1 MVSLRSIVTA
11 IASVALLVETSLAS
25 SVKRNAVN
33 YISFIDE
40 PVINTPSHHI
50 RADSH
55 FDLLFSLHNGQQ
67 KIRLKLEPNHDI
79 LHENFAITHI
89 GADGSVRSGET
100 VKREDDKVFKGAV
113 FIQRIGREG
122 WTKAGWARITIHR
135 DGKAPVFE
143 GTLRIDG
150 NHHHI
155 HTGTNFQQVR
165 HEDDPILSD
174 REDSDEVMVV
184 WRDSDVMPFNPSE
197 LKKRGASAALCN
209 SDTLGFNSKFHEL
222 QDFDTFGTT
231 NTKSLFGRQSIDTGS
246 TGNDGTSV
254 DLEEHIG
261 SVTGCPTSR
270 RVALLGIATDC
281 GYTAKFNSSEALRRS
296 VIRMVNDASEV
307 YEKTFNITLG
317 IQNLTISDGSCPGS
331 PSESAAWNQKCSDS
345 VDLSERLNLFSSWRG
360 QSEDSNAYWTLLSTC
375 NTDSAVGLA
384 WLGQLCRPGASA
396 NSNSG
401 GRNETVAG
409 ANVVVRTSAEWQVF
423 AHETGHTFGAV
434 HDCTESA
441 CPVSSDA
448 QSCCPLSKS
457 SCDAKGEYIMN
468 PSSRDG
474 ISEFSPC
481 SIGNICSG
489 FRRNVN
495 TECLTDNKNVKT
507 ISGQQCG
514 NGIVEEGEDCDC
526 GGEDSCGDNP
536 CCDAKTCKFKGKAE
550 CDNSNEECCTDEC
563 KFASSGTTCRESTGP
578 CDPAEKCSGSSATCP
593 KDAHS
598 DDGSDC
604 GDGLQCASGQC
615 TSRDEQ
621 CRANYQNTTSSS
633 SVKACTNSCLLS
645 CQASDDGFCT
655 QRNQNFLDGT
665 PCGGGGKCQSG
676 NCEGAST
683 WKEIENWFK
692 NNKKIAI
699 PVGCVLAALLV
710 LAVSCCLWSCI
721 RRRLAR
727 RKVAKQPAMGAW
739 PGYAPGY
746 VRGPG
751 PNAAPQGGYTYAP
764 IDNNNGWQGRTRSMR
779 YA

>member
-1 MVSLRSIVTA
+1 MVSLRSIATA
-11 IASVALLVETSLAS
+11 IAGVALFFETSLAS

-33 YISFIDE
+33 YISLIDE
-40 PVINTPSHHI
+40 PVINTPSHRI

-55 FDLLFSLHNGQQ
+55 FDLLFSLHNKQQ
-67 KIRLKLEPNHDI
+67 KIRLQLEPNHDI
-79 LHENFAITHI
+79 LPENFAITHI
-89 GADGSVRSGET
+89 GGDGSVRSVET
-100 VKREDDKVFKGAV
+100 IKREEDKVFKGSV

-135 DGKAPVFE
+135 DGKDPVFE

-165 HEDDPILSD
+165 HEDDPVLPTT
-174 REDSDEVMVV
+174 ENTDEVMVV
-184 WRDSDVMPFNPSE
+184 WRDSDIISFHSEE
-197 LKKRGASAALCN
+197 LKKREASAALCN

-222 QDFDTFGTT
+222 ENFDTFGVA
-231 NTKSLFGRQSIDTGS
+231 NSKSLFGRQTID
-246 TGNDGTSV
+246 TGNDGSSV
-254 DLEEHIG
+254 DLESTIG
-261 SVTGCPTSR
+261 SVNGCPTSR

-281 GYTAKFNSSEALRRS
+281 GYTSTFNSTEALRKS
-296 VIRMVNDASEV
+296 VIRMVNDASQV
-307 YEKTFNITLG
+307 YESSFNITLG

-331 PSESAAWNQKCSDS
+331 PSDTAPWNQKCSNE
-345 VDLSERLNLFSSWRG
+345 VDLSDRLNLFSAWRG
-360 QSEDSNAYWTLLSTC
+360 KNADSNAYWTLLSTC

-396 NSNSG
+396 NANSG

-434 HDCTESA
+434 HDCTSSA
-441 CPVSSDA
+441 CPVSSNA
-448 QSCCPLSKS
+448 QACCPLSKS
-457 SCDAKGEYIMN
+457 SCDAKGDFIMN
-468 PSSRDG
+468 PSSRPG

-495 TECLTDNKNVKT
+495 SECLTENRNVKT

-526 GGEDSCGDNP
+526 GGEESCGDNP
-536 CCDAKTCKFKGKAE
+536 CCDAKTCKFKGNAE
-550 CDNSNEECCTDEC
+550 CDNSNEECCTDSC
-563 KFASSGTTCRESTGP
+563 KFASSGTVCRSSTGP
-578 CDPAEKCSGSSATCP
+578 CDPEETCTGKDATCP
-593 KDAHS
+593 KDTHS
-598 DDGSDC
+598 DDGDDC

-621 CRANYQNTTSSS
+621 CRANYQNTTSSTH
-633 SVKACTNSCLLS
+633 VKACTNSCLLS
-645 CQASDDGFCT
+645 CQTSGDGFCV

-665 PCGGGGKCQSG
+665 PCGGGGGKCQNG

-692 NNKKIAI
+692 NNKNIAL
-699 PVGCVLAALLV
+699 PVGIVLAALLL
-710 LAVSCCLWSCI
+710 LAVSCCCWSCV
-721 RRRLAR
+721 RRRMAR
-727 RKVAKQPAMGAW
+727 RKAAKRPAMSAW
-739 PGYAPGY
+739 PGYPPPPPVPGSSQ
-746 VRGPG
+746 P
-751 PNAAPQGGYTYAP
+751 GGYQYAP
-764 IDNNNGWQGRTRSMR
+764 IGHNNGWQQQQQRSRSMR

>member
-1 MVSLRSIVTA
+1 MVSLRSIATA
-11 IASVALLVETSLAS
+11 IAGVALLVESSLAR

-40 PVINTPSHHI
+40 PVINTPSHHV

-100 VKREDDKVFKGAV
+100 VKREDDKVFKGAA

-174 REDSDEVMVV
+174 REHSDEVMVV
-184 WRDSDVMPFNPSE
+184 WRDSDVMSFNPNE
-197 LKKRGASAALCN
+197 LKKREASAALCN

-222 QDFDTFGTT
+222 QDFDTFGAAK
-231 NTKSLFGRQSIDTGS
+231 TKSLFGRQSIDTGS
-246 TGNDGTSV
+246 TGDDGTNV

-281 GYTAKFNSSEALRRS
+281 GYTAKFNSSEALRKS

-317 IQNLTISDGSCPGS
+317 IQNLTISDESCPGS
-331 PSESAAWNQKCSDS
+331 PSDSAAWNQKCSDS

-360 QSEDSNAYWTLLSTC
+360 QSEDTNAYWTLLSTC

-396 NSNSG
+396 NSNGG

-434 HDCTESA
+434 HDCTEST
-441 CPVSSDA
+441 CPVSSDS
-448 QSCCPLSKS
+448 QGCCPLSKS
-457 SCDAKGEYIMN
+457 SCDAKGDFIMN
-468 PSSRDG
+468 PSSREG

-495 TECLTDNKNVKT
+495 TECLTDNRNVKT

-536 CCDAKTCKFKGKAE
+536 CCDPKTCKFKGKAE

-563 KFASSGTTCRESTGP
+563 KFSSSGTVCRDSTGP
-578 CDPAEKCSGSSATCP
+578 CDPEEKCSGSSATCP

-598 DDGSDC
+598 NDGDDC

-645 CQASDDGFCT
+645 CQASDEGFCT

-665 PCGGGGKCQSG
+665 PCGGGGHCDNG

-683 WKEIENWFK
+683 WKEIENWFQ

-699 PVGCVLAALLV
+699 PVGCVLAVLLV

-721 RRRLAR
+721 RRRLNR

-746 VRGPG
+746 PRGPG
-751 PNAAPQGGYTYAP
+751 PNNGPQGGYTYAP
-764 IDNNNGWQGRTRSMR
+764 LDNNNGWQGRTRSMR

>member
-1 MVSLRSIVTA
+1 MVSLRSIATA
-11 IASVALLVETSLAS
+11 IAGVALFFETSLAS

-40 PVINTPSHHI
+40 PVINTPSHRI

-79 LHENFAITHI
+79 LHENFAITHL
-89 GADGSVRSGET
+89 GADGAVRSVET
-100 VKREDDKVFKGAV
+100 VNREDEKVFKGHV
-113 FIQRIGREG
+113 FIQRVGREG
-122 WTKAGWARITIHR
+122 WTNAGWARITMHR
-135 DGKAPVFE
+135 DGKEPVFE

-155 HTGTNFQQVR
+155 HTGTNYQQVR
-165 HEDDPILSD
+165 HEDDPILSASEARD
-174 REDSDEVMVV
+174 DVMVV
-184 WRDSDVMPFNPSE
+184 WRDSDIMSFNPTE
-197 LKKRGASAALCN
+197 LKRRGASAALCD

-222 QDFDTFGTT
+222 QDFDAFGAA
-231 NTKSLFGRQSIDTGS
+231 NTKSLFGRQSIDTG
-246 TGNDGTSV
+246 TGNDGSSV
-254 DLEEHIG
+254 DLESTIG
-261 SVTGCPTSR
+261 SVNGCPTSR

-281 GYTAKFNSSEALRRS
+281 GYTSTFNSTEALRKN

-307 YEKTFNITLG
+307 YEKSFNITLG

-331 PSESAAWNQKCSDS
+331 PSDTAPWNQKCSNS
-345 VDLSERLNLFSSWRG
+345 VDLSDRLNLFSAWRG
-360 QSEDSNAYWTLLSTC
+360 QNEDSNAYWTLLSTC

-396 NSNSG
+396 NSNTG

-409 ANVVVRTSAEWQVF
+409 ANVVVKTSAEWQVF

-434 HDCTESA
+434 HDCTSQT

-457 SCDAKGEYIMN
+457 SCDAQGDYIMN
-468 PSSRDG
+468 PSSREG

-481 SIGNICSG
+481 TIGNICSG

-495 TECLTDNKNVKT
+495 TECLTDNRNVKT

-536 CCDAKTCKFKGKAE
+536 CCDAKTCKFKGQAE
-550 CDNSNEECCTDEC
+550 CDNSNEECCTDKC
-563 KFASSGTTCRESTGP
+563 KFASSGTVCRSSTGP
-578 CDPAEKCSGSSATCP
+578 CDPEEKCTGSSATCP
-593 KDAHS
+593 KDKHS
-598 DDGSDC
+598 DDGTDC
-604 GDGLQCASGQC
+604 GDSLQCASGQC

-633 SVKACTNSCLLS
+633 VKACTNSCLLS
-645 CQASDDGFCT
+645 CQASGDGFCT

-665 PCGGGGKCQSG
+665 PCGGGGRCQSG
-676 NCEGAST
+676 SCEGAST

-692 NNKKIAI
+692 SNKNIAI
-699 PVGCVLAALLV
+699 PVGCVLAALL
-710 LAVSCCLWSCI
+710 LLSISCCCFSCI
-721 RRRLAR
+721 KRRMARRRA
-727 RKVAKQPAMGAW
+727 AKQPAMGAAW
-739 PGYAPGY
+739 PGYP
-746 VRGPG
+746 RGPAPNQQG
-751 PNAAPQGGYTYAP
+751 PYIYAP
-764 IDNNNGWQGRTRSMR
+764 IDNNNGWQQQRTRSMR

>member
-1 MVSLRSIVTA
+1 MVSLRSIATA
-11 IASVALLVETSLAS
+11 FAGVALFFESSLAS
-25 SVKRNAVN
+25 SVKRNAVS
-33 YISFIDE
+33 YISFLDE
-40 PVINTPSHHI
+40 PVINTPSHRI

-79 LHENFAITHI
+79 LHENFAITHL
-89 GADGSVRSGET
+89 GADGTVRSVES
-100 VKREDDKVFKGAV
+100 VNREEEKVFKGSAFV
-113 FIQRIGREG
+113 QRIGREG
-122 WTKAGWARITIHR
+122 WTNAGSARITIHR
-135 DGKAPVFE
+135 DGKDPVFE
-143 GTLRIDG
+143 GTLKIDG

-155 HTGTNFQQVR
+155 HTGTNYQQVR
-165 HEDDPILSD
+165 HENDPALSPKEQSDD
-174 REDSDEVMVV
+174 VMVV
-184 WRDSDVMPFNPSE
+184 WRDSDIMSFSPNE
-197 LKKRGASAALCN
+197 LRKRDASAALCN

-222 QDFDTFGTT
+222 QDFDTFGAA
-231 NTKSLFGRQSIDTGS
+231 NAKSLFGRQSVDTGG
-246 TGNDGTSV
+246 TGNDGSSV
-254 DLEEHIG
+254 DLEATIG

-281 GYTAKFNSSEALRRS
+281 EYTSNFNSTEAMRKS
-296 VIRMVNDASEV
+296 IIRMVNDASEV

-331 PSESAAWNQKCSDS
+331 PSESAPWNQKCSKE
-345 VDLSERLNLFSSWRG
+345 VNLSDRLNLFSRWRG
-360 QSEDSNAYWTLLSTC
+360 QFQDTNAYWTLLSTC

-384 WLGQLCRPGASA
+384 WLGQLCRPGSAA
-396 NSNSG
+396 NSNTG

-434 HDCTESA
+434 HDCTSST

-448 QSCCPLSKS
+448 QACCPFAKS
-457 SCDAKGEYIMN
+457 SCDAEGNFIMN

-495 TECLTDNKNVKT
+495 TECLTENRNVKT

-526 GGEDSCGDNP
+526 GGADSCGDNP
-536 CCDAKTCKFKGKAE
+536 CCDAKTCKFKGNAQ

-563 KFASSGTTCRESTGP
+563 KFASSGTVCRSSTGP
-578 CDPAEKCSGSSATCP
+578 CDPEEKCSGKGAACP

-633 SVKACTNSCLLS
+633 VRACTNSCLLS
-645 CQASDDGFCT
+645 CQTSDGGFCM

-665 PCGGGGKCQSG
+665 PCGGGGKCESG

-683 WKEIENWFK
+683 WKEIQNWFK
-692 NNKKIAI
+692 SNKNIAL
-699 PVGCVLAALLV
+699 PVGIVLAALLALV
-710 LAVSCCLWSCI
+710 ICCCCWSCV
-721 RRRLAR
+721 RRRMAR
-727 RKVAKQPAMGAW
+727 RKAAKRPAMGAW
-739 PGYAPGY
+739 TGYPAH
-746 VRGPG
+746 RGPG
-751 PNAAPQGGYTYAP
+751 PNQGPYNYP
-764 IDNNNGWQGRTRSMR
+764 PPPPNNGWQQERSRSMR

>member
-1 MVSLRSIVTA
+1 MVSLRSIATA
-11 IASVALLVETSLAS
+11 IAGVALFFETSLVRPSNLLGPTAT

-67 KIRLKLEPNHDI
+67 KIRLKLEPNYDI
-79 LHENFAITHI
+79 LHENFAITHL
-89 GADGSVRSGET
+89 GADGAVKSVEA
-100 VKREDDKVFKGAV
+100 VKREDDKVYKGTA

-122 WTKAGWARITIHR
+122 WTNAGWARITVHR
-135 DGKAPVFE
+135 DGKEPVFE

-155 HTGTNFQQVR
+155 STGTNYQQVR
-165 HEDDPILSD
+165 HEDDPVLSAK
-174 REDSDEVMVV
+174 ETSDDVMVV
-184 WRDSDVMPFNPSE
+184 WRDSDIQSFNPSE
-197 LKKRGASAALCN
+197 LKRREASAALCN

-222 QDFDTFGTT
+222 QDFGTFGAA
-231 NTKSLFGRQSIDTGS
+231 NTKSLFGRQSIDTG

-254 DLEEHIG
+254 NLEATIG
-261 SVTGCPTSR
+261 SVNGCPTSR

-281 GYTAKFNSSEALRRS
+281 GYTNTFNSTEALRRN
-296 VIRMVNDASEV
+296 VIKMVNDASEV

-331 PSESAAWNQKCSDS
+331 PSDTAPWNQKCAKDVQLSD
-345 VDLSERLNLFSSWRG
+345 RLNLFSAWRG
-360 QSEDSNAYWTLLSTC
+360 QNADSNAYWTLLSTC

-396 NSNSG
+396 NSNNG

-434 HDCTESA
+434 HDCF
-441 CPVSSDA
+441 
-448 QSCCPLSKS
+448 K
-457 SCDAKGEYIMN
+457 
-468 PSSRDG
+468 
-474 ISEFSPC
+474 
-481 SIGNICSG
+481 
-489 FRRNVN
+489 RNVN
-495 TECLTDNKNVKT
+495 TECLTDNRNVKT

-526 GGEDSCGDNP
+526 GGESSCGNNP
-536 CCDAKTCKFKGKAE
+536 CCDPKTCKFKGKAE
-550 CDNSNEECCTDEC
+550 CDNSNEECCTSEC
-563 KFASSGTTCRESTGP
+563 KFMSSGTVCRSSTGP
-578 CDPAEKCSGSSATCP
+578 CDPEEKCTGNSAMCP
-593 KDAHS
+593 KDKHS
-598 DDGSDC
+598 DDGTGC
-604 GDGLQCASGQC
+604 GDGLKCSSGQC

-633 SVKACTNSCLLS
+633 VKACTNSCLLS
-645 CQASDDGFCT
+645 CQLGDGFCT

-665 PCGGGGKCQSG
+665 ECGGGGKCENG
-676 NCEGAST
+676 NCKGGST
-683 WKEIENWFK
+683 WKEIQNWFE

-699 PVGCVLAALLV
+699 PVGAVLAALL
-710 LAVSCCLWSCI
+710 LLSVSCCFFNCI
-721 RRRLAR
+721 RRRMAR
-727 RKVAKQPAMGAW
+727 RRMAKQPPMGAW
-739 PGYAPGY
+739 PGYP
-746 VRGPG
+746 RGPG
-751 PNAAPQGGYTYAP
+751 PIPQGGYNSGYTYAP
-764 IDNNNGWQGRTRSMR
+764 IDNNNGWQQQRTRSMR